1 MFRNV
6 LVAIDGSPHGA
17 AALTEAIDVVK
28 QNNARMTIMT
38 SVPDPSAW
46 LLSGGPASGGV
57 DFEALAADTESEYR
71 TLLDSAVDQVPA
83 EIPVTKVLAHGRP
96 ANRILK
102 QLKEGGHDLVIMGSR
117 GRGEVRSLLLGSVSH
132 EVLNASPAAALIV
145 HADPDAG
152 RRRFR
157 RRFRG
162 SSKPVRAKPRQD
174 VRWPS
179 RRTSTRPVSSR
190 SSQVYSAAVGLD
202 EQRDRD
208 RDEKKHHRRD
218 RVAIPLSRASRPV
231 SANLAAPLESASP
244 GPEHASPGS

>member
-17 AALTEAIDVVK
+17 AALTEAIDIVK

-57 DFEALAADTESEYR
+57 DFDALAADTESEYR

-96 ANRILK
+96 ADRILK
-102 QLKEGGHDLVIMGSR
+102 QLEEGGHDVVIMGSR

-152 RRRFR
+152 SEAGSEAGPSGN
-157 RRFRG
+157 RG
-162 SSKPVRAKPRQD
+162 RDVPLALEPPLLHRPRQQQEQQD
-174 VRWPS
+174 S
-179 RRTSTRPVSSR
+179 SGGCRT
-190 SSQVYSAAVGLD
+190 D
-202 EQRDRD
+202 EQRGRG
-208 RDEKKHHRRD
+208 
-218 RVAIPLSRASRPV
+218 SRSETQP
-231 SANLAAPLESASP
+231 AA
-244 GPEHASPGS
+244 

>member
-57 DFEALAADTESEYR
+57 DYEALAADTESEYR

-117 GRGEVRSLLLGSVSH
+117 GRGEVRSLILGSVSH

-145 HADPDAG
+145 HADPAAG
-152 RRRFR
+152 SGT
-157 RRFRG
+157 G
-162 SSKPVRAKPRQD
+162 SEGGSEAG
-174 VRWPS
+174 PS
-179 RRTSTRPVSSR
+179 EP
-190 SSQVYSAAVGLD
+190 
-202 EQRDRD
+202 
-208 RDEKKHHRRD
+208 
-218 RVAIPLSRASRPV
+218 AS
-231 SANLAAPLESASP
+231 
-244 GPEHASPGS
+244 

>member
-57 DFEALAADTESEYR
+57 DFDALAADTESEYR

-152 RRRFR
+152 
-157 RRFRG
+157 
-162 SSKPVRAKPRQD
+162 SEAEPVQEKPRHD
-174 VRWPS
+174 
-179 RRTSTRPVSSR
+179 SSLT
-190 SSQVYSAAVGLD
+190 GD
-202 EQRDRD
+202 DC
-208 RDEKKHHRRD
+208 
-218 RVAIPLSRASRPV
+218 V
-231 SANLAAPLESASP
+231 SADAWAAAR
-244 GPEHASPGS
+244 